1 VLGYARNEHTYREM
15 EKAGYRIVDAVEFL
29 TGETEI
35 GEEERAVIAF
45 EASELVRGGGGP
57 RCMTLPVRRADLS

>member
-1 VLGYARNEHTYREM
+1 M
-15 EKAGYRIVDAVEFL
+15 EKAGYRVVEAVRFL

-35 GEEERAVIAF
+35 GEEEKAVIAF

-57 RCMTLPVRRADLS
+57 RCMTLPVSRAELP